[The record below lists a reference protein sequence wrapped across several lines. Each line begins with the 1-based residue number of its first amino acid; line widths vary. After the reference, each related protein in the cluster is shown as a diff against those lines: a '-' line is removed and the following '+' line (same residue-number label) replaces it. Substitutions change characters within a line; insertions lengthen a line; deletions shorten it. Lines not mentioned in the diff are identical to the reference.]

1 MKSPIAAAWS
11 LALVLF
17 AAFALSAETPFDPIQ
32 FEAARASGKPV
43 AVVFHADWCP
53 TCRAQAPVLKS
64 LTQAPELKTLTV
76 YIADFDTEKALKKSL
91 GVTQQS
97 TIVVFKG
104 GKEVARSTGDTQRE
118 SLAAL
123 LRHAVS

>member
-1 MKSPIAAAWS
+1 MKSPMS
-11 LALVLF
+11 LALSFTLVLF
-17 AAFALSAETPFDPIQ
+17 AALALSAEVPFDQAQ
-32 FEAARASGKPV
+32 FDGARTSGKPV

-64 LTQAPELKTLTV
+64 LTQTPELKTLTLYV
-76 YIADFDTEKALKKSL
+76 ANFDTEKALKKSL

-104 GKEVARSTGDTQRE
+104 GKEVARSTGDTQQQ